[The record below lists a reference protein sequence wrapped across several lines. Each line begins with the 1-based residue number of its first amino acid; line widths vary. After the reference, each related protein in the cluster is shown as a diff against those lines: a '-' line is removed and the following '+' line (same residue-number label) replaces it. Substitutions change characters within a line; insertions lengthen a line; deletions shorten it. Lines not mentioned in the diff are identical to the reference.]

1 MMRKFSKLETDY
13 IKALVAGS
21 NDVKNN
27 FPINILDPIFI
38 RHKFDFDA
46 NDPRNPH
53 LIFWRKNTGDIDID
67 VIVDITMSFFELSML
82 IDYLKKNGLI
92 YTIGFGGNKRE
103 WKPNG
108 KASGF
113 IEVDYKLDDKVSAA
127 LIDCI
132 NNSVFVG
139 QTLKDMVQ
147 NDFKSIEELTLDEAK
162 KQTDAA
168 NSSLD
173 EAKKQTDAANSSL
186 AEAQQQTQFAQESL
200 TETKK
205 QTKRSSLAVIVAIIG
220 VLVSIALSKC
230 SVTLDKDQE
239 LFKKPIHVVDSTMK
253 KVVVDTINSSIV
265 GIKES
270 LNKYGNSI
278 DATAKNLKET
288 LVDIRQHQNDT
299 IVTKNVKA
307 SSPRKSQQN

>member
-168 NSSLD
+168 NSSL
-173 EAKKQTDAANSSL
+173 